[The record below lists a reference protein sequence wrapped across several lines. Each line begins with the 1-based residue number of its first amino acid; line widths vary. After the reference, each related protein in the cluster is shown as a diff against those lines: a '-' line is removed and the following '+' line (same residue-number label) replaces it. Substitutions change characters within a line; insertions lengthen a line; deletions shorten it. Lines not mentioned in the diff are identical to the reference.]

1 MVEDESSGPREVCEE
16 QSRNSRALCK
26 GHRSK
31 AGLQAKELL
40 LGVVIDRG
48 GKAQEVRT
56 SAQN

>member
-1 MVEDESSGPREVCEE
+1 MRVLDQERSVK
-16 QSRNSRALCK
+16 SRAGTQEPCVK
-26 GHRSK
+26 VTVRSK
-31 AGLQAKELL
+31 AGLKAKELL